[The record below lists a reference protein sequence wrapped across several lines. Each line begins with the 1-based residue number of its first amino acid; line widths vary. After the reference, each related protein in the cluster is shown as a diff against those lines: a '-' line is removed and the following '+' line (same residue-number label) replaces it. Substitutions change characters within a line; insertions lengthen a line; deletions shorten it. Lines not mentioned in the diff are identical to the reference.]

1 MKEMIF
7 KYIPILIPC
16 GIGIGVVNV
25 RLDKIECENKDIKL
39 EQRIGR
45 IIREHPEKQ
54 VPMIIDFWL
63 SGPIV
68 ARQQQKRLAWYQQ
81 RGYYLL

>member
-39 EQRIGR
+39 EQRML
-45 IIREHPEKQ
+45 REKLFDIHDKVNQ
-54 VPMIIDFWL
+54 IYKNI
-63 SGPIV
+63 SNI
-68 ARQQQKRLAWYQQ
+68 K
-81 RGYYLL
+81 

>member
-1 MKEMIF
+1 MIF

-39 EQRIGR
+39 EQRML
-45 IIREHPEKQ
+45 REKLFDIHDKVNQ
-54 VPMIIDFWL
+54 IYKNICN
-63 SGPIV
+63 I
-68 ARQQQKRLAWYQQ
+68 K
-81 RGYYLL
+81 

>member
-39 EQRIGR
+39 EQRML
-45 IIREHPEKQ
+45 REKLFDIHDKVNQ
-54 VPMIIDFWL
+54 IYKNICN
-63 SGPIV
+63 I
-68 ARQQQKRLAWYQQ
+68 K
-81 RGYYLL
+81 